1 MSIGLVGKKIGMT
14 QVFDDEGA
22 AVPVTAVQA
31 GPCTVVQIKTVAGAD
46 GYNAVQLGFGERL
59 KRITSP
65 ARGHVGKHL
74 GDDAAIPRD
83 FHEFRVADPS
93 AYEAGQVLDVKLFAE
108 GQTVDVSGISK
119 GKGFAGVMRRHNF
132 SGQQKTHGQSDRW
145 RAPGA
150 VGMGTTPG
158 RVWKGKKMAGRMGQD
173 LVTVQNLEVVQVI
186 AEQNILLIKGAIPG
200 GPGNLVTVC
209 PAVKSRESAQ
219 ASE

>member
-1 MSIGLVGKKIGMT
+1 MSVGLIGKKIGMT
-14 QVFDDEGA
+14 QVFDNEGA
-22 AVPVTAVQA
+22 AVPVTVVQA
-31 GPCTVVQIKTVAGAD
+31 GPCMVVQVKAVAGPD
-46 GYNAVQLGFGERL
+46 GYDAVQLGFGERQ
-59 KRITSP
+59 KNIRVP
-65 ARGHVGKHL
+65 QRGHIGKHL

-83 FHEFRVADPS
+83 LREFRVAAS
-93 AYEAGQVLDVKLFAE
+93 SEYEAGQTLDVDLFAV

-158 RVWKGKKMAGRMGQD
+158 RVWKGQKMAGRMGQD
-173 LVTVQNLEVVQVI
+173 RVTIQNLKIVDIVT
-186 AEQNILLIKGAIPG
+186 EQGILLIKGAIPG
-200 GPGNLVTVC
+200 GPGTLVTVS
-209 PAVKSRESAQ
+209 PAVKSPGTSS